1 MALPLEQVCRVG
13 TLHGDPAALGGA
25 VTVALCGH
33 WEHEPPCRWPHHT
46 DSRQDPDADGSWVVT
61 VRFDAGP
68 AEEDV
73 VRERIRAAL
82 ATGRLRGPD
91 GTTTTWVLH
100 DSVQGS

>member
-1 MALPLEQVCRVG
+1 MTFPLEQVCRVG
-13 TLHGDPAALGGA
+13 TLHGDHAALGGA

-46 DSRQDPDADGSWVVT
+46 ASRPDPDEDGSYVVT

-68 AEEDV
+68 ADEGV

-82 ATGRLRGPD
+82 AIGRLRGPD
-91 GTTTTWVLH
+91 GATTTWVLR
-100 DSVQGS
+100 DSVEGS

>member
-1 MALPLEQVCRVG
+1 MTLPLEQVCRVG

-46 DSRQDPDADGSWVVT
+46 DSRPDPHADGAWVVT
-61 VRFDAGP
+61 VRFDASSV
-68 AEEDV
+68 EEDE
-73 VRERIRAAL
+73 VRDRIRAAL

-91 GTTTTWVLH
+91 GTTTTWLLG
-100 DSVQGS
+100 DSVEGS